1 MGRAGRARRIAVAAA
16 YGGGGVGALSALLYG
31 LLNEQAKRAHRTV
44 GPPRGAPPDG
54 DGKWGHG
61 EGRSIR
67 LAVLGDSGAAGL
79 GVDRAI
85 ETPGVLIA
93 SGLSELAGRPV
104 RLTNVAKVGATSSD
118 LPRQVEIAIA
128 ARPEVAVVIVGTN
141 DVKERMRPAESVRF
155 LVDAVRA
162 LRAAGAEVVVGTCPD
177 LGTIRPVAQPL
188 RTLARYW
195 SRQLAAAQTVA
206 VVESG
211 GRTVSLGDILGPE
224 FEARPAEMFS
234 PDRFHPSAEGYAAA
248 AAVLLPSVCAALGV
262 WPEVREP
269 IHPFR
274 DRARPVA
281 KAAARAAGHPGTE
294 VSAVEVGGQQHGPRG
309 RWAQLLRRRPR
320 PVPEPSEADHSAP
333 LDPVRDPAGG
343 PAEDGADYADPA

>member
-16 YGGGGVGALSALLYG
+16 YGGGGVSAAGALLYG
-31 LLNEQAKRAHRTV
+31 LLNEQAKRAHRNV
-44 GPPRGAPPDG
+44 GPARGVPPDG
-54 DGKWGHG
+54 DGQWGHG
-61 EGRSIR
+61 DGPPVR
-67 LAVLGDSGAAGL
+67 LAVLGDSGAAGF
-79 GVDRAI
+79 GVQRAI

-104 RLTNVAKVGATSSD
+104 RLTNVAKVGATSSN
-118 LPRQVEIAIA
+118 LPDQVRRAVA
-128 ARPEVAVVIVGTN
+128 ASPEVALIIIGTN
-141 DVKERMRPAESVRF
+141 DVKERMRPADSVRH

-206 VVESG
+206 VVEAG
-211 GRTVSLGDILGPE
+211 GVTVSLGDILGPE
-224 FEARPAEMFS
+224 FLARPAEMFS

-248 AAVLLPSVCAALGV
+248 AAVLLPSVCAALGA
-262 WPEVREP
+262 WPEATEPVR
-269 IHPFR
+269 PFR

-281 KAAARAAGHPGTE
+281 RAAARAAGHPGTE
-294 VSAVEVGGQQHGPRG
+294 VAPTEVAGQERGPRG
-309 RWAQLLRRRPR
+309 RWAVPLRRRPR
-320 PVPEPSEADHSAP
+320 PVPEPSESDHSPPPPEPSRPQQTDSA
-333 LDPVRDPAGG
+333 
-343 PAEDGADYADPA
+343 